1 MRKKIKNKKQRVL
14 SLVLSLWVRM
24 RKIFAR
30 GMTNLADVP
39 GVHSYGATTLSLKTV
54 SIIPF
59 TLLAQFKNLFY
70 VVLSD
75 FVLTVVKLIV
85 IRLPLC
91 QVLLC

>member
-1 MRKKIKNKKQRVL
+1 M
-14 SLVLSLWVRM
+14 RM
-24 RKIFAR
+24 RKIFVR

-39 GVHSYGATTLSLKTV
+39 GVHSYGAMTLSLKTL

-59 TLLAQFKNLFY
+59 TLLAEFKNLY
-70 VVLSD
+70 NVVVSD

-85 IRLPLC
+85 IKLPLC